1 MIRCLAI
8 DLDDTLLKTDLTID
22 EADQTAIRRAVA
34 AGVKVI
40 LASGRMVQSIRP
52 YAQLLGLNLPLI
64 AYNGAIIQAAGSG
77 DILYNSPVPAQ
88 AAARVLLIFRQRGIH
103 LNAYINDQ
111 LYMDELTSWGRD
123 YAANAGVEPHV
134 GDLSRILSTGP
145 AHKLLGVAA
154 SEQIDAIQAELECEF
169 DGALQ
174 FVKSKPLYLEILA
187 PGVSKRK
194 ALEELAASWGLNR
207 DEVMAIGDAP
217 NDLAMLEWAGVGV
230 AIGNARDK
238 VKQAADLVVADHDH
252 QGVAEAIERAIFNLE
267 ARG

>member
-22 EADQTAIRRAVA
+22 EADRAAIRRAVA
-34 AGVKVI
+34 AGVKVL

-52 YAQLLGLNLPLI
+52 YAQLLGLDLPLI
-64 AYNGAIIQAAGSG
+64 AYNGAIIQAAGS
-77 DILYNSPVPAQ
+77 DNILYHSPVPAQ
-88 AAARVLLIFRQRGIH
+88 AAARVIPIFRRQGIH

-123 YAANAGVEPHV
+123 YAANAGVEPHAV
-134 GDLSRILSTGP
+134 GDLSRLLSTGR
-145 AHKLLGVAA
+145 AHKLLGIGAI
-154 SEQIDAIQAELECEF
+154 EQIDAIQGELEREF
-169 DGALQ
+169 GGALQ
-174 FVKSKPLYLEILA
+174 FVKSKPTYLEILA

-194 ALEELAASWGLNR
+194 ALQELTAGWGLKR

-230 AIGNARDK
+230 AIGNAHDK

-252 QGVAEAIERAIFNLE
+252 HGVAEAITRLVLA
-267 ARG
+267 